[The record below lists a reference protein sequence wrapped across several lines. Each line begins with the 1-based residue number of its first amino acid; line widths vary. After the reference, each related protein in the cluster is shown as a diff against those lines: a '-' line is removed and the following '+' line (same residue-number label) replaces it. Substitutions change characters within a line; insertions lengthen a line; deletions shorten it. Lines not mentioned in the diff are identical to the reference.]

1 MGRWQIWATLVHA
14 GLPLAFP
21 AHTALPPP
29 FPLKHFHRTQMDC
42 GSGFLLKVVG
52 YPRAP
57 QGVLSCWVPRGYG
70 GFWLEGRGH
79 RLQAQERITT
89 SVGYEDHLTDGG
101 QPHHTGQD

>member
-21 AHTALPPP
+21 AHTALLKH